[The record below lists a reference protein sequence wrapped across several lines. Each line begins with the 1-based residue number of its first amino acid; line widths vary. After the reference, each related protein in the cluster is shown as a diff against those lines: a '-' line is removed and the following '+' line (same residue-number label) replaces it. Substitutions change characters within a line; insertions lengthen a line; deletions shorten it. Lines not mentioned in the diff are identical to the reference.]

1 MIDDLK
7 KIAKFVLIAFVVL
20 LVLGVI
26 IGTISYLTSPPSFAS
41 SDDSVEIDI
50 GQDAYLNASIKKSL
64 QYKSENIPDG
74 EVNASGD
81 LIKWKNAR
89 NISYVNY
96 LGMKAYVIVWKAP
109 LKDTGFNVV
118 DTSKVAYDYGDIHGK
133 NRMYAL
139 YYQEY
144 NPKNKMVYGIILDH
158 NSISYDFKDL
168 IHDILNRSFVKYNDY
183 SYSTSSSG
191 RYHVDDSPYT
201 IARNDPDWY
210 YDHYEYG
217 DNYAIDDY
225 LESQGYD

>member
-1 MIDDLK
+1 
-7 KIAKFVLIAFVVL
+7 
-20 LVLGVI
+20 
-26 IGTISYLTSPPSFAS
+26 
-41 SDDSVEIDI
+41 
-50 GQDAYLNASIKKSL
+50 
-64 QYKSENIPDG
+64 
-74 EVNASGD
+74 
-81 LIKWKNAR
+81 
-89 NISYVNY
+89 
-96 LGMKAYVIVWKAP
+96 
-109 LKDTGFNVV
+109 
-118 DTSKVAYDYGDIHGK
+118 
-133 NRMYAL
+133 
-139 YYQEY
+139 
-144 NPKNKMVYGIILDH
+144 MVYGIILDH